1 MDQGRKQ
8 YEDCCHLG
16 VKQEVLNTLAS
27 ELLPQGAEVVY
38 YDNRAGSTQELIERG
53 KDADVIIVA
62 NQPLPAE
69 AIRGF
74 EKLKLL
80 SVAFTGYDHVAMDA
94 CREKG
99 VVVCNCA
106 GYSTAAVA
114 DLTFGLI
121 LSLYRNIGECD
132 RRIRQGGTK
141 AGLIGPELE
150 GKKFGVIGAGAIGQ
164 RVIRIAQAFG
174 CEVYAYSRTRKEI
187 PGVVW
192 ADLDTLLEECD
203 IVSLH
208 VPLSDSTRGLI
219 GQEQLHK
226 MKNTAI
232 LINTAR
238 GPVVDSTALVAA
250 LEQGEIAGC
259 GVDVFETEP
268 PIADHVLYHAPHTL
282 LTPHVAFATV
292 EALVKRARIAYENVK
307 KWGEGQ
313 PQNRVD

>member
-1 MDQGRKQ
+1 MKIVVI
-8 YEDCCHLG
+8 EPLG
-16 VKQEVLNTLAS
+16 VKQEALDTLAS
-27 ELLPQGAEVVY
+27 EILPQGAEVVY
-38 YDNRAGSTQELIERG
+38 YANRAGSTQELIERG

-106 GYSTAAVA
+106 GYSTAAVV

-208 VPLSDSTRGLI
+208 VPLNDSTRGLI
-219 GQEQLHK
+219 GQAQLHK
-226 MKNTAI
+226 MKNTAL

-238 GPVVDSTALVAA
+238 GPVVDSAALAAA

>member
-1 MDQGRKQ
+1 MKIVVI
-8 YEDCCHLG
+8 EPLG
-16 VKQEVLNTLAS
+16 VKQEALDTLAS
-27 ELLPQGAEVVY
+27 EILPQGAEVVY
-38 YDNRAGSTQELIERG
+38 YANRAGSTQELIERG

-208 VPLSDSTRGLI
+208 VPLNDSTRGLI
-219 GQEQLHK
+219 GQAQLHK
-226 MKNTAI
+226 MKNTAL

-238 GPVVDSTALVAA
+238 GPVVDSAALAAA

>member
-1 MDQGRKQ
+1 MKIVVI
-8 YEDCCHLG
+8 EPLG
-16 VKQEVLNTLAS
+16 VKQEALDTLAS
-27 ELLPQGAEVVY
+27 EILPQGAEVVY
-38 YDNRAGSTQELIERG
+38 YANRAGSTQELIERG

-174 CEVYAYSRTRKEI
+174 CEVYAYSRTWKEI

-208 VPLSDSTRGLI
+208 VPLNDSTRGLI
-219 GQEQLHK
+219 GQAQLRK

-238 GPVVDSTALVAA
+238 GPVVDSAALAAA

>member
-1 MDQGRKQ
+1 MKIVVI
-8 YEDCCHLG
+8 EPLG
-16 VKQEVLNTLAS
+16 VKQEALDTLAS
-27 ELLPQGAEVVY
+27 EILPQGAEVVY
-38 YDNRAGSTQELIERG
+38 YANRAGSTQELIERG

-80 SVAFTGYDHVAMDA
+80 SVAFTAYDHVAMDA

-208 VPLSDSTRGLI
+208 VPLNDSTRGLI
-219 GQEQLHK
+219 GQAQLHK
-226 MKNTAI
+226 MKNTAL

-238 GPVVDSTALVAA
+238 GPVVDSAALAAA

>member
-1 MDQGRKQ
+1 MKIVVI
-8 YEDCCHLG
+8 EPLG

-38 YDNRAGSTQELIERG
+38 YDNRAGSTRELIERG

-208 VPLSDSTRGLI
+208 VPLNDSTRGLI
-219 GQEQLHK
+219 GQAQLRK
-226 MKNTAI
+226 MKNTAF

-238 GPVVDSTALVAA
+238 GPVVDSAALAAA

-268 PIADHVLYHAPHTL
+268 PIADHVLYHVPHTL

>member
-1 MDQGRKQ
+1 MKIVII
-8 YEDCCHLG
+8 EPLG
-16 VKQEVLNTLAS
+16 VKQEVLDTLAS
-27 ELLPQGAEVVY
+27 ELLPQGAEVVS

-69 AIRGF
+69 AIHGF

-121 LSLYRNIGECD
+121 LGLYRSIGECD

-141 AGLIGPELE
+141 DGLIGPELE

-174 CEVYAYSRTRKEI
+174 CEVYAYSRTQKEI

-192 ADLDTLLEECD
+192 TDLDTLLEECD

-208 VPLSDSTRGLI
+208 VPLNDSTRGMI
-219 GQEQLHK
+219 GQAQLHK

-238 GPVVDSTALVAA
+238 GPVVDSAALAAA

>member
-1 MDQGRKQ
+1 MKIVVI
-8 YEDCCHLG
+8 EPLG
-16 VKQEVLNTLAS
+16 VKQEALDTLAS
-27 ELLPQGAEVVY
+27 EILPQGAEVVY
-38 YDNRAGSTQELIERG
+38 YANRAGSTQELIERG

-174 CEVYAYSRTRKEI
+174 CEVYAYSRTWKEI

-208 VPLSDSTRGLI
+208 VPLNDSTRGLS
-219 GQEQLHK
+219 GQAQLHK

-238 GPVVDSTALVAA
+238 GPVVDSAALAAA

>member
-1 MDQGRKQ
+1 MKIVVI
-8 YEDCCHLG
+8 EPLG
-16 VKQEVLNTLAS
+16 VKQEALDTLAS
-27 ELLPQGAEVVY
+27 EILPQGAEVVY

-80 SVAFTGYDHVAMDA
+80 SVAFTGYDHVAMNA

>member
-1 MDQGRKQ
+1 MKIVVI
-8 YEDCCHLG
+8 EPLG

-38 YDNRAGSTQELIERG
+38 YDNRAGGTQELIERG

-268 PIADHVLYHAPHTL
+268 PIADHVLYHAPHAL

-307 KWGEGQ
+307 KWGDGQ

>member
-1 MDQGRKQ
+1 MKIVVI
-8 YEDCCHLG
+8 EPLG

-27 ELLPQGAEVVY
+27 EILPQGAEVVY
-38 YDNRAGSTQELIERG
+38 YANRAGSTQELIERG

-208 VPLSDSTRGLI
+208 VPLNDSTRGLI
-219 GQEQLHK
+219 GQAQLHK
-226 MKNTAI
+226 MKNTAL

-238 GPVVDSTALVAA
+238 GPVVDSAALAAA

>member
-1 MDQGRKQ
+1 MKIVVI
-8 YEDCCHLG
+8 EPLG
-16 VKQEVLNTLAS
+16 VKQEALDTLAS
-27 ELLPQGAEVVY
+27 EILPQGAEVVY
-38 YDNRAGSTQELIERG
+38 YANRAGSTQELIERG

-208 VPLSDSTRGLI
+208 VPLNDSTRGLI
-219 GQEQLHK
+219 GQAQLHK
-226 MKNTAI
+226 MKNTAL

-238 GPVVDSTALVAA
+238 GPVVDSAALAAA
-250 LEQGEIAGC
+250 LEQGKIAGC

>member
-1 MDQGRKQ
+1 MKIVVI
-8 YEDCCHLG
+8 EPLG
-16 VKQEVLNTLAS
+16 VKQEALDTLAS
-27 ELLPQGAEVVY
+27 ESLPQGAEVVY
-38 YDNRAGSTQELIERG
+38 YANRAGSTQELIERG

-208 VPLSDSTRGLI
+208 VPLNDSTRGLI
-219 GQEQLHK
+219 GQAQLHK
-226 MKNTAI
+226 MKNTAL

-238 GPVVDSTALVAA
+238 GPVVDSAALAAA

>member
-1 MDQGRKQ
+1 MKIVVI
-8 YEDCCHLG
+8 EPLG
-16 VKQEVLNTLAS
+16 VKQEALDTLAS
-27 ELLPQGAEVVY
+27 EILPQGAEVVY
-38 YDNRAGSTQELIERG
+38 YANRAGSTQELIERG

-174 CEVYAYSRTRKEI
+174 CEVYAYSRTWKEI

-208 VPLSDSTRGLI
+208 VPLNDSTRGLI
-219 GQEQLHK
+219 GQAQLHK

-238 GPVVDSTALVAA
+238 GPVVDSAALAAA

-268 PIADHVLYHAPHTL
+268 PIADLVLYHAPHTL

>member
-1 MDQGRKQ
+1 MKIVVI
-8 YEDCCHLG
+8 EPLG

-38 YDNRAGSTQELIERG
+38 YDNRAGSTRELIERG

-106 GYSTAAVA
+106 GYSTAAVT

-187 PGVVW
+187 PDVVW

-208 VPLSDSTRGLI
+208 VPLNDSTRGLI
-219 GQEQLHK
+219 GQAQLRK
-226 MKNTAI
+226 MKNTAL

-238 GPVVDSTALVAA
+238 GPVVDSAALAAA

-268 PIADHVLYHAPHTL
+268 PIADHVLYHVPHTL

>member
-1 MDQGRKQ
+1 M
-8 YEDCCHLG
+8 
-16 VKQEVLNTLAS
+16 
-27 ELLPQGAEVVY
+27 
-38 YDNRAGSTQELIERG
+38 
-53 KDADVIIVA
+53 
-62 NQPLPAE
+62 
-69 AIRGF
+69 
-74 EKLKLL
+74 
-80 SVAFTGYDHVAMDA
+80 
-94 CREKG
+94 
-99 VVVCNCA
+99 
-106 GYSTAAVA
+106 
-114 DLTFGLI
+114 I

-208 VPLSDSTRGLI
+208 VPLNDSTRGLI
-219 GQEQLHK
+219 GQAQLRK

-238 GPVVDSTALVAA
+238 GPVVDSAALAAA

>member
-1 MDQGRKQ
+1 MKIVVI
-8 YEDCCHLG
+8 EPLG
-16 VKQEVLNTLAS
+16 VKQEALDTLAS
-27 ELLPQGAEVVY
+27 EILPQGAEVVY
-38 YDNRAGSTQELIERG
+38 YANRAGSTQELIERG

-174 CEVYAYSRTRKEI
+174 CEVYAYSRTWKEI

-208 VPLSDSTRGLI
+208 VPLNDSTRGLI
-219 GQEQLHK
+219 GQAQLHK

-238 GPVVDSTALVAA
+238 GPVVDSAALAAA

>member
-1 MDQGRKQ
+1 MKIVVI
-8 YEDCCHLG
+8 EPLG

-38 YDNRAGSTQELIERG
+38 YDNRAGSTRELIERG

-106 GYSTAAVA
+106 GYSTAAVT

-208 VPLSDSTRGLI
+208 VPLNDSTRGLI
-219 GQEQLHK
+219 GQAQLHK
-226 MKNTAI
+226 MKNTAL

-238 GPVVDSTALVAA
+238 GPVVDSAALAAA

>member
-1 MDQGRKQ
+1 MKIVVI
-8 YEDCCHLG
+8 EPLG
-16 VKQEVLNTLAS
+16 VKQEALDTLAS
-27 ELLPQGAEVVY
+27 EILPQGAEVVY
-38 YDNRAGSTQELIERG
+38 YANRAGSTQELIERG

-208 VPLSDSTRGLI
+208 VPLNDSTRGLI
-219 GQEQLHK
+219 GQAQLHK
-226 MKNTAI
+226 MKNTAL

-238 GPVVDSTALVAA
+238 GPVVDSAA
-250 LEQGEIAGC
+250 LAAALAQGKIAGC

>member
-1 MDQGRKQ
+1 MKIVVI
-8 YEDCCHLG
+8 EPLG
-16 VKQEVLNTLAS
+16 VKQEALDTLAS
-27 ELLPQGAEVVY
+27 EILPQGAEVVY
-38 YDNRAGSTQELIERG
+38 YANRAGSTQELIERG

-208 VPLSDSTRGLI
+208 VPLNDSTRGLI
-219 GQEQLHK
+219 GQAQLHK
-226 MKNTAI
+226 MKNTAL

-238 GPVVDSTALVAA
+238 EPVVDSAALAAA

>member
-1 MDQGRKQ
+1 MKIVVI
-8 YEDCCHLG
+8 EPLG
-16 VKQEVLNTLAS
+16 VKQEVLDTLAS
-27 ELLPQGAEVVY
+27 EILPQGAEVVY
-38 YDNRAGSTQELIERG
+38 YGNRAGSTQELIERG

-203 IVSLH
+203 IISLH
-208 VPLSDSTRGLI
+208 VPLNDSTRGLI
-219 GQEQLHK
+219 GQAQLHK
-226 MKNTAI
+226 MKNTAL

-238 GPVVDSTALVAA
+238 GPVVDSAALAAA

>member
-1 MDQGRKQ
+1 MKIVVI
-8 YEDCCHLG
+8 EPLG

-38 YDNRAGSTQELIERG
+38 YDNRAGGTQELIERG

-282 LTPHVAFATV
+282 LTPHVALATV

>member
-1 MDQGRKQ
+1 MKIVVI
-8 YEDCCHLG
+8 EPLG

-38 YDNRAGSTQELIERG
+38 YDNRAGGTQELIERG

-164 RVIRIAQAFG
+164 RVIRIAQA
-174 CEVYAYSRTRKEI
+174 
-187 PGVVW
+187 
-192 ADLDTLLEECD
+192 LLEECD

-268 PIADHVLYHAPHTL
+268 PIADHVLYHAPHAL

-307 KWGEGQ
+307 KWGDGQ